1 MRRAA
6 RPLARGSS
14 LNPPS
19 DRLLLACAS
28 CASLSATRAVACH
41 KKIGEV
47 YQSFNEAEAAKM
59 QAQQGMPGR

>member
-1 MRRAA
+1 
-6 RPLARGSS
+6 L
-14 LNPPS
+14 
-19 DRLLLACAS
+19 RLVGRDP
-28 CASLSATRAVACH
+28 RAVACH